1 MVAAQGAPAA
11 AAQGAPAA
19 AAQRR
24 GPFALRGAKV
34 LVTGGAGFIG
44 SHTADA
50 LRGAGAEVVV
60 VDNLSTGRRENLSP
74 SSTFYEVNVAEERF
88 SEVLRLERPDVIYHC
103 AWYVLVPKSVE
114 NPLLDL
120 DALAGSVRLLQ
131 ASRAL
136 SVRKIVFASSGFLYG
151 NTPTLPAT
159 EACAVDPVS
168 PYAVAKH
175 AVEGYLRFFRR
186 TYGISSV
193 ALRYSA
199 VYGPR
204 QITGAMADYIRKLS
218 SGGQAEMWGDGTKSR
233 DYVYID
239 DVVHANLLALAV
251 PADHPDPVF
260 NIGTSVET
268 TLNALYQKIAHL
280 LGVEARPV
288 YCPDRPGEQMRYC
301 LDWAKARRDLGW
313 EPRYTLDEGLRLT
326 VQASSRR

>member
-1 MVAAQGAPAA
+1 MVG
-11 AAQGAPAA
+11 G
-19 AAQRR
+19 R
-24 GPFALRGAKV
+24 GPISLRSTKV

-74 SSTFYEVNVAEERF
+74 SSTFYEVNIAEERF
-88 SEVLRLERPDVIYHC
+88 SEILRLERPEVIYHF
-103 AWYVLVPKSVE
+103 AFYVLVPNSVE
-114 NPLLDL
+114 NALLDL

-131 ASRAL
+131 AARAL
-136 SVRKIVFASSGFLYG
+136 GVRKVVFSSSGFLYG
-151 NTPTLPAT
+151 NAPTLPAT

-168 PYAVAKH
+168 PYVVAKH

-186 TYGISSV
+186 THGIPSV
-193 ALRYSA
+193 VLRYSA

-204 QITGAMADYIRKLS
+204 QVTGAMADYIRKLS
-218 SGGQAEMWGDGTKSR
+218 SGAQAEMWGDGTKTR

-239 DVVHANLLALAV
+239 DVVNANLLALAV

-268 TLNALYQKIAHL
+268 TLNALYRKIAHL
-280 LGVEARPV
+280 LGVEARPI
-288 YCPDRPGEQMRYC
+288 YRPDRPGEQRRYC
-301 LDWAKARRDLGW
+301 LDWTKAQRDLGW
-313 EPRYTLDEGLRLT
+313 EPRYTLDDGLRLT
-326 VQASSRR
+326 IQPSSRR